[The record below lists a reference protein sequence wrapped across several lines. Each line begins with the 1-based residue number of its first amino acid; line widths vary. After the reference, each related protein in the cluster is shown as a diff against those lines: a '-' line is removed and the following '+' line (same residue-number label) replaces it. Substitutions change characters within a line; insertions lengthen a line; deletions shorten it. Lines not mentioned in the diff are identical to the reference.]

1 MQEPEV
7 TSLMWLR
14 DIKRLGIPKL
24 MNIESITRS
33 NVVFHVS
40 PTLSS
45 EAKRRRLLLGVLI
58 DRYEDTEQP
67 SGRDLLK
74 RSSNT
79 NPNNPFAHYLLEI
92 TGYPGKLLAFEKGNM
107 IRNGKYTQCEHL
119 ALIFRFLRFTNRP
132 WYAGIAIPNNVI
144 SAIFK
149 EPVGIEIRN
158 DPRASWSSK
167 FPGISIISPLKG
179 KNSKCTPII
188 YVAYNAKEKVQRQSS
203 VNFAGPRT
211 AADFI
216 YHLEMIDKLSL
227 KYPSKHKIT
236 QLK

>member
-58 DRYEDTEQP
+58 DKYEDTEQP
-67 SGRDLLK
+67 SGRELLK

-79 NPNNPFAHYLLEI
+79 NPNNPFAHY
-92 TGYPGKLLAFEKGNM
+92 K
-107 IRNGKYTQCEHL
+107 
-119 ALIFRFLRFTNRP
+119 
-132 WYAGIAIPNNVI
+132 
-144 SAIFK
+144 S
-149 EPVGIEIRN
+149 
-158 DPRASWSSK
+158 
-167 FPGISIISPLKG
+167 
-179 KNSKCTPII
+179 
-188 YVAYNAKEKVQRQSS
+188 
-203 VNFAGPRT
+203 
-211 AADFI
+211 
-216 YHLEMIDKLSL
+216 
-227 KYPSKHKIT
+227 
-236 QLK
+236 

>member
-1 MQEPEV
+1 
-7 TSLMWLR
+7 
-14 DIKRLGIPKL
+14 
-24 MNIESITRS
+24 
-33 NVVFHVS
+33 
-40 PTLSS
+40 
-45 EAKRRRLLLGVLI
+45 
-58 DRYEDTEQP
+58 
-67 SGRDLLK
+67 
-74 RSSNT
+74 
-79 NPNNPFAHYLLEI
+79 
-92 TGYPGKLLAFEKGNM
+92 M

-144 SAIFK
+144 SATFK
-149 EPVGIEIRN
+149 EPIGIEIRN

-216 YHLEMIDKLSL
+216 YHLEMIDRLSL

-236 QLK
+236 QLKWGSLRFGRHTTEKYSNCRYEYKNKYGNPSYSKVVRCCCVVMMVINLVVRTWRGNR